1 MTIPL
6 VLVGGFLAFALVV
19 LLITIIQYPPTIAVL
34 VIREPH
40 YVLLLAALY
49 VFEVVLFR
57 YIIRGYACDY
67 TANRVEFCITRKGR
81 TVMNILYKDAV
92 SVEYRP
98 MKFLWA
104 EQGFHVTIKMKSYSL
119 FFDYVVPRAMRF
131 HTDNFPFEIINR
143 EIVRREI
150 GEENAV

>member
-1 MTIPL
+1 M
-6 VLVGGFLAFALVV
+6 
-19 LLITIIQYPPTIAVL
+19 L
-34 VIREPH
+34 VISFIRSTISAPE
-40 YVLLLAALY
+40 YIIYDTVSSAAIVVVFMLLPAI
-49 VFEVVLFR
+49 VEIVLFR

-131 HTDNFPFEIINR
+131 HTDNFPFEIIIR
-143 EIVRREI
+143 EIVRRKI
-150 GEENAV
+150 GEQDVS

>member
-1 MTIPL
+1 MSSAAI
-6 VLVGGFLAFALVV
+6 VV
-19 LLITIIQYPPTIAVL
+19 VFMLLPAIVEI
-34 VIREPH
+34 
-40 YVLLLAALY
+40 
-49 VFEVVLFR
+49 VLFR

-131 HTDNFPFEIINR
+131 HTDNFPFEIIIR
-143 EIVRREI
+143 EIVRRKI
-150 GEENAV
+150 GEQDVS